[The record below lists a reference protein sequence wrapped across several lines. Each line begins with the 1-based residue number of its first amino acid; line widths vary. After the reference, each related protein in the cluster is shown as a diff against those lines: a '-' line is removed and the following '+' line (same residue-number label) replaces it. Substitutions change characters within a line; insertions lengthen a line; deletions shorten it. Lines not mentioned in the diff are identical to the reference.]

1 MEKECRASLT
11 HIFGGKTKTSAL
23 STNAQRGFEIVVLDN
38 VLGLIL
44 ESLFELF
51 EKSLAHMRDRIVRL
65 PSRLNGDLFYLSGTQ
80 IFVRP
85 PCMHL
90 VFGWE

>member
-1 MEKECRASLT
+1 MNESL
-11 HIFGGKTKTSAL
+11 
-23 STNAQRGFEIVVLDN
+23 RYVVVLDN